1 VVIPSTQEIV
11 TQRLYPGNTVS
22 CTVFHEMVDKM
33 EAALQLDTKEKRH
46 LLCLRLDAGFGTDS
60 NLNFALWRGYHL
72 LVKIYSTKR
81 ARQLAHSV
89 KEWVSVP
96 SQAGLTQRQA
106 GWVTKPHRY
115 SQQTLQVAVRTKN
128 EKGQWTYAVL
138 VTTCLKAPLAFIV
151 TDYDHRSGVE
161 ESTFCQDYQGL
172 SVRKRRKGG
181 FFAQQVLVLLSQ
193 LAHNLMVWTKSWLT
207 SALAESLFGG
217 EEPPDESER
226 KSIVLAMKTIQ
237 TRGLK
242 RFLRQI
248 LALKGQ
254 VVFKGK
260 KVEQIY
266 LNPLYP
272 FIARIQRAFEA
283 FLKPYH
289 IRVLLDES

>member
-1 VVIPSTQEIV
+1 MVIPVTQEIV
-11 TQRLYPGNTVS
+11 TQSLYPGNTVS
-22 CTVFHEMVDKM
+22 CAVFHEMVEKM
-33 EAALQLDTKEKRH
+33 EAALPLDTKEKRQFIR
-46 LLCLRLDAGFGTDS
+46 LRLDAGFGTDD
-60 NLNFALWRGYHL
+60 NINFALWRGYHL

-81 ARQLAHSV
+81 ARKLAHSV

-96 SQAGLTQRQA
+96 SQANRTQRQA

-138 VTTCLKAPLAFIV
+138 VTTRLKASLAEIV
-151 TDYDHRSGVE
+151 TDYDHRSGVP

-181 FFAQQVLVLLSQ
+181 FFAQQLLVLLSQ

-207 SALAESLFGG
+207 SALAESLLGG
-217 EEPPDESER
+217 EEPPGESER
-226 KSIVLAMKTIQ
+226 KFIVLAIQTIQ
-237 TRGLK
+237 ARGMK
-242 RFLRQI
+242 RFLHQI
-248 LALKGQ
+248 LALKGK
-254 VVFKGK
+254 VVFNGK
-260 KVEQIY
+260 KVEKIY

-283 FLKPYH
+283 FLKPYK
-289 IRVLLDES
+289 IRVLLDEI